1 MRLINADKIEV
12 RIPACLNGSQM
23 KHVADC
29 IKESLHNAPTV
40 EAIPIE
46 WLKEFAADY
55 VRTSDKDSKVWIFCL
70 VEAIGRW
77 REEQSNEDQGS
88 C

>member
-1 MRLINADKIEV
+1 MRLIDADRIEV

-23 KHVADC
+23 KHVAEC

-40 EAIPIE
+40 DAIPIE
-46 WLKEFAADY
+46 WLKEWSRLYLEPTKEYTDIIEDIIRDY
-55 VRTSDKDSKVWIFCL
+55 
-70 VEAIGRW
+70 
-77 REEQSNEDQGS
+77 REEQSNEGQGS